1 MTAVLAEALRHA
13 APAVSRVAHG
23 SSLSA
28 ELSRVAPDESRAAI
42 MDLAHGTLRRYGR
55 VQFISRALSHRPS
68 SDALVEALVWCALYA
83 LESGRY
89 SEYTVV
95 DQAVRACTL
104 LEKWNAKSYVNAVL
118 RNYARQREAL
128 EARVASDDVAHF
140 QHPQWWIDNVR
151 AAYPGAWAETL
162 LAGNT
167 HPPMTLRVNLR
178 KNSPAEYS
186 ALLAAE
192 GLGARKI
199 GPQALLLERPVPVSR
214 LPGFSEGRISIQDDG
229 AQRAAG
235 FLDLVDGQRVLD
247 ACSAPGGKTGHVL
260 ETAAVHVTALDSDG
274 ERLERV
280 RSNLSRLGLVAA
292 TLVADCTQLDAW
304 WDGKPFERV
313 LADVPCTAS
322 GIVRRHPDVKWLR
335 RRSDLA
341 AFVSRQAQILDALWQ
356 VLAPNGKL
364 LYVTCSVFPE
374 ENGEVVDAFLKRTK
388 GARQLP
394 LPDGSASQRLPD
406 GERDGFFYALIA
418 RQA

>member
-28 ELSRVAPDESRAAI
+28 EISRVAPDESRAAI
-42 MDLAHGTLRRYGR
+42 VDLAHGTLRRYGR
-55 VQFISRALSHRPS
+55 VQFISHALSHRPS

-104 LEKWNAKSYVNAVL
+104 LEKWNAKPYVNAVL

-128 EARVASDDVAHF
+128 DARIASDEVAHF

-151 AAYPGAWAETL
+151 AAYPGTWAETL

-167 HPPMTLRVNLR
+167 HPPMTLRVNLL
-178 KNSPAEYS
+178 KNSPDEYS
-186 ALLAAE
+186 ALLAGE

-199 GPQALLLERPVPVSR
+199 GTQALLLERPVPVSR
-214 LPGFSEGRISIQDDG
+214 LPGFSEGRVSVQDDG

-260 ETAAVHVTALDSDG
+260 ETAKVHVTALDSDG

-280 RSNLSRLGLVAA
+280 RSNLSRLGLAAA
-292 TLVADCTQLDAW
+292 TLVADCTRLNAW
-304 WDGKPFERV
+304 WDGKPFDRV
-313 LADVPCTAS
+313 LADVPCSAS

-341 AFVSRQAQILDALWQ
+341 TFVSRQAQILDALWQ
-356 VLAPNGKL
+356 VLAPDGKL

-374 ENGEVVDAFLKRTK
+374 ENGEVVDAFLKRTM

-418 RQA
+418 QA